1 MPTTYLT
8 LKPPFKIDPN
18 WITWSLNNFANLD
31 PHSESVAALI
41 YVTPKRDIGV
51 IFKPTPVKD

>member
-1 MPTTYLT
+1 MLTTYLT
-8 LKPPFKIDPN
+8 SKPPSEINPN

-41 YVTPKRDIGV
+41 YVTRKRDIGKV
-51 IFKPTPVKD
+51 F